1 MSIDPKE
8 FDLEYFRENRFVRQ
22 QCKKCGAYFWSQ
34 EASETCGESPCV
46 ENTFIGHPPTKI
58 HLDLNKTREAFLSF
72 FNSKGHKVIDPYPV
86 VARWRDDLFVTIA
99 SIVDFQ
105 PYVTNGEIP
114 PPANPLVVSQ
124 PCLRFEDIDNVGI
137 TSGRHLTIFE
147 MGGAHAFNYPDH
159 YVYWKDKTVAYHHE
173 LITEV
178 FGVKS
183 EKVSYKE
190 HLWSGGGNAGP
201 AVEAIVDG
209 LEISTLVFM
218 CYRMEDGNWMP
229 TPVKTVDTGYG
240 IERWAWLST
249 GQPTAFHAIFGPL
262 LNKFSETLGVEVEE
276 KILYE
281 TGKLSGAFKIEHPQ
295 LMLNSRKIVAERL
308 GMSLEEYQKAIEP
321 FEKLSAILDH
331 TKSLTFLLSE
341 GIVPSNV
348 KTGYLARMLLRRVY
362 RMLTEFSRE
371 ERLLDLMRYQIDY
384 WSQHFKNLGESR
396 EEIIK
401 LADVESRK
409 YQRTLEREIEFV
421 SKTLLM
427 LKKNNRMTVPNS
439 TLIEFYESHGIHPL
453 QVKEKASELGLQV
466 EVPSDF
472 FSSIVKM
479 HAPKVQRQETDEL
492 EEIIARERVPPT
504 RKLFYESTKLF
515 DFEADVIF
523 TYDKYVVL
531 DRTAFYAESGG
542 QLSDLGKIVWED
554 GEAEVKD
561 VTKIGGVIV
570 HKVDNVPPVGVPV
583 KGHVD
588 RERRLALSIHHTSTH
603 IINGAARKV
612 LGEHVWQAGAQKDVK
627 ESRLDITH
635 YANISEGEVKM
646 IERVA
651 NNIVRENLPVEVY
664 ELPRLEAERRYG
676 YRLYQGGA
684 VPGKELRVVKIAD
697 HDVEACGG
705 THMERT
711 GELGLIKITKVEH
724 IQDGVERIIFAAGDA
739 ALEKVQ
745 VASDIIKDASNRLL
759 IPPEKVPE
767 TIQKILIEK
776 EELSKKIKRYGRRIS
791 EMSLSYIREK
801 AVPVSEITVYFTVD
815 PDLDEST
822 EIEVGSQAI
831 KQMPNLLFCA
841 LIPNKDAI
849 QIVVFSGE
857 YAQQRG
863 IYANE
868 VVKVIAGAVGGSGGG
883 DRRFGRGGG
892 GRVDRTGEAKEALQS
907 YLKTVT

>member
-8 FDLEYFRENRFVRQ
+8 FDLKYFRENGFVRQ
-22 QCKKCGAYFWSQ
+22 QCKKCGVYFWSQ
-34 EASETCGESPCV
+34 KISETCGESPCV
-46 ENTFIGHPPTKI
+46 ENTFIGDPPTKI
-58 HLDLNKTREAFLSF
+58 YLDLNKTREAFLNF
-72 FNSKGHKVIDPYPV
+72 FNSRGHKVIDPYPV

-114 PPANPLVVSQ
+114 PPANPLVISQ

-159 YVYWKDKTVAYHHE
+159 QIYWKDETVAYHHE
-173 LITEV
+173 LITQV

-218 CYRMEDGNWMP
+218 CYKLENGNWVP

-240 IERWAWLST
+240 MERWAWLST

-262 LNKFSETLGVEVEE
+262 LDKFSKTLGVKVED

-281 TGKLSGAFKIEHPQ
+281 TGRLSGAFKIDHPQ
-295 LMLNSRKIVAERL
+295 LMLRSRRTAAERL
-308 GMSLEEYQKAIEP
+308 GISLEEYQKAIEP
-321 FEKLSAILDH
+321 FERLCAILDH

-341 GIVPSNV
+341 GVVPSNV

-362 RMLTEFSRE
+362 RMLTEFSE
-371 ERLLDLMRYQIDY
+371 EDRLLELMNYQIDY
-384 WSQHFKNLGESR
+384 WSPYFKNLGEAR

-401 LADVESRK
+401 LADVESKK

-421 SKTLLM
+421 SKTLLS
-427 LKKNNRMTVPNS
+427 LKKSNRATVPNS

-453 QVKEKASELGLQV
+453 QVKEKASELGLEV

-479 HAPKVQRQETDEL
+479 HTPKIQKQETNEL
-492 EEIIARERVPPT
+492 EEVLSREGVPPT
-504 RKLFYESTKLF
+504 RRLFYENTKLF
-515 DFEADVIF
+515 NFEAKVIF
-523 TYDKYVVL
+523 TYGRNVALDK
-531 DRTAFYAESGG
+531 TAFYAESGG
-542 QLSDLGKIVWED
+542 QLSDWGKIVWEG
-554 GEAEVKD
+554 GEAKVD
-561 VTKIGGVIV
+561 NVTKMGGVIV
-570 HKVDNVPPVGVPV
+570 HEVDNTPPVGALI
-583 KGHVD
+583 KGYVD

-635 YANISEGEVKM
+635 YSNISEEEVKK
-646 IERVA
+646 IEKVA
-651 NNIVRENLPVEVY
+651 NDIVRENLPVEVY
-664 ELPRLEAERRYG
+664 ELPRLEAEKRYG

-684 VPGKELRVVKIAD
+684 VPGKELRVIKIAD

-711 GELGLIKITKVEH
+711 GEIGLIKITKVEH
-724 IQDGVERIIFAAGDA
+724 IQDGVERIIFASGDA
-739 ALEKVQ
+739 GLKKVQ
-745 VASDIIKDASNRLL
+745 MTSDIVKEASNMLL
-759 IPPEKVPE
+759 VPPEKVPE
-767 TIQKILIEK
+767 TLEK
-776 EELSKKIKRYGRRIS
+776 MLAEREDLYKKIKKYGKRIS

-801 AVPVSEITVYFTVD
+801 AAPVSDIKVYFTVD

-822 EIEVGSQAI
+822 QIEVGSQAI
-831 KQMPNLLFCA
+831 KQMPDLLFCA
-841 LIPNKDAI
+841 LIPNDSVI
-849 QIVVFSGE
+849 QIVVFSGD
-857 YAQQRG
+857 YVQQKK

-868 VVKVIAGAVGGSGGG
+868 VVKSIAGAVGGSGGG

-892 GRVDRTGEAKEALQS
+892 SGVDKVEEAELALQS
-907 YLKTVT
+907 YLKKMI